1 MKKNNRKWLL
11 KLTEE
16 QYRCIIRGMEYYHRM
31 MSGQVDVV
39 DDVCENR
46 ISHSTEIALKN
57 EMFPELAFN
66 ASYGWN
72 GGQKSK
78 YFDKEAAMS
87 YQIYREMEHQ
97 FTVDKGFNNVYTI
110 ETLQSEKA
118 EPIIAEKINCKEN
131 KL

>member
-57 EMFPELAFN
+57 EMFPELALN
-66 ASYGWN
+66 EAYSWN
-72 GGQKSK
+72 GGQQNNF
-78 YFDKEAAMS
+78 FDKDAAMS

-97 FTVDKGFNNVYTI
+97 WVKDKGYDNVYAT
-110 ETLQSEKA
+110 ETLHSGKA

-131 KL
+131 